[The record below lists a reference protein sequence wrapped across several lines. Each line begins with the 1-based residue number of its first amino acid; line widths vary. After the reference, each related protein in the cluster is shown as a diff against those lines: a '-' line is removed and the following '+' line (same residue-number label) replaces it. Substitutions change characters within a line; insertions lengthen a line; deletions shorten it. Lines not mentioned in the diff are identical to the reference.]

1 MSRIHGGAT
10 SVSTAVIEAPE
21 REPRISPPVLLF
33 APDRAMAAQARSG
46 RVLWIFLFAW
56 TCSILLGAALAYR
69 VDARSATLKKLE
81 QSGQL
86 ATMSERQ
93 IADETRSGE
102 RVSQVTSIAK
112 GVVGVPLQLGLG
124 CLSLLALSWFLQ
136 GRLKGS
142 AVAPVATAALLPG
155 ALADLIDAVSAYR
168 HALIPPDGVPLGP
181 RTLSHIAAALGRP
194 WSGPWAKLGEAFDL
208 YSLWS
213 AVLLGFGLA
222 AAATLPKKRAVV
234 GTLVAWLCFRLLT
247 RVAAGG

>member
-112 GVVGVPLQLGLG
+112 GVVGVPLQ
-124 CLSLLALSWFLQ
+124 
-136 GRLKGS
+136 
-142 AVAPVATAALLPG
+142 
-155 ALADLIDAVSAYR
+155 
-168 HALIPPDGVPLGP
+168 
-181 RTLSHIAAALGRP
+181 
-194 WSGPWAKLGEAFDL
+194 
-208 YSLWS
+208 
-213 AVLLGFGLA
+213 
-222 AAATLPKKRAVV
+222 
-234 GTLVAWLCFRLLT
+234 
-247 RVAAGG
+247 